1 MINDIYK
8 IIKELEKYKDTKDD
22 IDILNDIDII
32 SGMINGTIAFDDNK
46 VNDIKNKYIEE
57 LVILYNMEQRLRSFQ
72 ANENT
77 SSNKSLRQYL
87 LNIRHSLVRVQI
99 RRIMKRKGKSMLEDD
114 LINYD
119 NNYLYNKFIEVMES
133 KS

>member
-1 MINDIYK
+1 MTDDIYK

-46 VNDIKNKYIEE
+46 VNDIRNKYMEE
-57 LVILYNMEQRLRSFQ
+57 LVILSNMEQRLRSFQ
-72 ANENT
+72 VNENT

-87 LNIRHSLVRVQI
+87 LNTRHALVRVQI
-99 RRIMKRKGKSMLEDD
+99 MRLLKRKGKNMSEDD

-119 NNYLYNKFIEVMES
+119 NNYLYNEFIEVMNS
-133 KS
+133 Y